1 MNRPIHM
8 ENLSFTQ
15 FVVNYMYQNSKFK
28 IHEIVQVKNCKFF
41 FIIINLRIRVLKQL
55 LLHVPFF

>member
-1 MNRPIHM
+1 M